1 MIDPTLEDTINADT
15 DAGTTGTLLEA
26 YTSTLRH
33 IEELERI
40 QVTSRTTVWT
50 VEAKEL
56 AAKLVD
62 AIIKRC
68 KRDQSEW
75 VTIPANGHTCGKQ

>member
-1 MIDPTLEDTINADT
+1 MIDPSLEDTI

-40 QVTSRTTVWT
+40 QVTSPHLARTM
-50 VEAKEL
+50 EAKEL

-75 VTIPANGHTCGKQ
+75 ITIPPNGHTCGKQ

>member
-1 MIDPTLEDTINADT
+1 MTETTIDDTI
-15 DAGTTGTLLEA
+15 DAGTTGTLLDA

-40 QVTSRTTVWT
+40 RVTSPHLART

-75 VTIPANGHTCGKQ
+75 ITIPPNGHTGGKQ